1 MVCDGAKP
9 SCAAKVSAA
18 VDAGIMGY
26 MMYSNRQSFH
36 GGDGILKNNTET
48 TIKAVSEM
56 AREGMRE
63 PVRYLKCV
71 MHLMNQFL

>member
-56 AREGMRE
+56 AREGMRDTDKKILQIML
-63 PVRYLKCV
+63 RD
-71 MHLMNQFL
+71 